1 MMSPADIVIVIVV
14 GLIVA
19 LIIFLRFRRKKSS
32 CSGCSYAKGCDSY
45 CAKIEPKAED
55 ETPI

>member
-1 MMSPADIVIVIVV
+1 MSPADIVIVVV
-14 GLIVA
+14 VVLISA

-45 CAKIEPKAED
+45 CAKIEPKEED
-55 ETPI
+55 EKPV

>member
-1 MMSPADIVIVIVV
+1 MSRADIVIVIMVV
-14 GLIVA
+14 LIMA

-45 CAKIEPKAED
+45 CAKIEPKAEE
-55 ETPI
+55 ETPV